1 MGCWTDRRL
10 AVVRLPVDVLC
21 HNQQHLVVY
30 RRYPPTG
37 GKPDA
42 AAAGD
47 QLQLQAQSERLPYF
61 LAHHHGEL
69 AGERTRAL
77 DGARVFGHGS
87 TREIRLAGDQP
98 TSDRLLQC
106 SRAPRHRCLDAGDGA
121 AISVSEMRGTL
132 VQFQNLIA
140 IVKIS
145 GVITPTPRGRR
156 NKDKRDL
163 RAHVCE
169 SYIKEIP

>member
-1 MGCWTDRRL
+1 
-10 AVVRLPVDVLC
+10 
-21 HNQQHLVVY
+21 
-30 RRYPPTG
+30 
-37 GKPDA
+37 
-42 AAAGD
+42 
-47 QLQLQAQSERLPYF
+47 
-61 LAHHHGEL
+61 
-69 AGERTRAL
+69 
-77 DGARVFGHGS
+77 
-87 TREIRLAGDQP
+87 
-98 TSDRLLQC
+98 
-106 SRAPRHRCLDAGDGA
+106 
-121 AISVSEMRGTL
+121 MRGTL